1 MSAISEFKT
10 QTNFKTSLSDGGYS
24 GITARVEVNAN
35 SFGKFAVMYM
45 TANGYEL
52 ANAAND
58 TKTPARVMALEAG
71 TGSEISVL
79 KAGFIKNSAWSFTK
93 GAAIYLG
100 TTDGTITQTKP
111 SSSNNAVQY
120 IGDAYDAT
128 TLDFRPDATIVTIA

>member
-24 GITARVEVNAN
+24 GITAKVDVNDN
-35 SFGKFAVMYM
+35 SLGKFAVMYM

-52 ANAAND
+52 ANGTTE

-71 TGSEISVL
+71 TGSKISVL
-79 KAGFIKNSAWSFTK
+79 KAGFVKNSAWNFTK
-93 GAAIYLG
+93 GSPVYLG
-100 TTDGTITQTKP
+100 TTDGTITQVKP
-111 SSSNNAVQY
+111 TASNNAVQY

-128 TLDFRPDATIVTIA
+128 TLDFRPDTTIVTIA